1 MDEGRA
7 GGRAGFLGR
16 QLPPAFELEV
26 VAVAPG
32 SSRAYDEGEWSDALV
47 VVGSGEI
54 ELESRGGARARFLCG
69 DVLWLDGLPLRA
81 LHNPRSEPAQLVA
94 VRSRAWTRR

>member
-7 GGRAGFLGR
+7 GGRAVD
-16 QLPPAFELEV
+16 V
-26 VAVAPG
+26 VAVEHG
-32 SSRAYDEGEWSDALV
+32 RERAYDESEWRDALV

-54 ELESRGGARARFLCG
+54 ELESLGGARARFVHG

-81 LHNPRSEPAQLVA
+81 LHNPRPELAVLVA
-94 VRSRAWTRR
+94 VSQTRPRH

>member
-1 MDEGRA
+1 MDEGRV
-7 GGRAGFLGR
+7 GGRADFLR
-16 QLPPAFELEV
+16 TLPSAFEVEV

-32 SSRAYDEGEWSDALV
+32 SPRAYEESEWRDALV
-47 VVGSGEI
+47 VVGKGEI
-54 ELESRGGARARFLCG
+54 ELESRGGARARFLYG